1 MWIWALWPLYY
12 GDILLLQEHWLSEEQ
27 LNCLNTLSTDH
38 RSVAVSGFENDRV
51 LSSRRY
57 GGCAILW
64 RKALFLTA
72 TPIFTHSR
80 RICAMLFN
88 GNGFSFLCICVYM
101 PFEKDSNSVD
111 EFQRQLSIIDSVVS
125 QHPNSH
131 VILGSDFN
139 VDLSRNWS
147 NTRLL
152 NDYCRQT
159 FMFPVFRHEHSTVDY
174 THHHFNMK
182 YFNNIDHFIVSEQL
196 YQAAIISLS
205 YTMLTIHLTMTH
217 YAFTWLW
224 MLLI

>member
-1 MWIWALWPLYY
+1 M
-12 GDILLLQEHWLSEEQ
+12 
-27 LNCLNTLSTDH
+27 NCLNTLSTDH

-111 EFQRQLSIIDSVVS
+111 EFQGQLSIIDSVVS
-125 QHPNSH
+125 QYPNSH
-131 VILGSDFN
+131 VILGGDFN
-139 VDLSRNWS
+139 VNLSRNWC

-152 NDYCRQT
+152 NDYCRQPC
-159 FMFPVFRHEHSTVDY
+159 MFHVFRHEHSTVDY
-174 THHHFNMK
+174 THHFNMK
-182 YFNNIDHFIVSEQL
+182 YFNNHFIVSEQL
-196 YQAAIISLS
+196 YQAAILKQFVLHDVDNTSDHDPICIHVALDVAHMSAC
-205 YTMLTIHLTMTH
+205 YTP
-217 YAFTWLW
+217 
-224 MLLI
+224 